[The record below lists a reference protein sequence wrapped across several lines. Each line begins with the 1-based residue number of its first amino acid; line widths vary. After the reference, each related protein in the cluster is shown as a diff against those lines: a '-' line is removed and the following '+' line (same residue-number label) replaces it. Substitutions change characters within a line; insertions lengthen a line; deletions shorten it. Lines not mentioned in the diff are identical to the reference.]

1 MKIVAREE
9 INICMDDISN
19 TTAYIHKGDEFEVYP
34 TEDGMKFVFCNKQFS
49 PYDFMGKF
57 DLIE

>member
-9 INICMDDISN
+9 INICRN
-19 TTAYIHKGDEFEVYP
+19 TIAYIHKGDEFEIYP
-34 TEDGMKFVFCNKQFS
+34 TEDGMKFIFCNKEFS